1 VRSFLLTQAEAG
13 TGLRGSAEPLARW
26 TGRASVALPDE
37 LSADEARLTALVR
50 SSGPFSLADR
60 TLPAELGWAYGKV
73 HRVANELVRRG
84 VLTRTEAPGE
94 IGRPRVVYSLTVA

>member
-1 VRSFLLTQAEAG
+1 MRFKFAKAGDSFRQP
-13 TGLRGSAEPLARW
+13 SA
-26 TGRASVALPDE
+26 VAHE